1 LHVHADR
8 TDDDLGLVREE
19 DVMRSAAAMIVLAG
33 CYSPSVR
40 DCVLACS
47 SDADCAAG
55 QSCSGG
61 LCAASGVSCGDPQ
74 DPIDSAIVSPPPADA
89 IHTATDA
96 RVEPDA
102 PAITLVA
109 IVIAIVGMGS
119 VTIGATTCTAGC
131 TVQVPTNQSVGI
143 VAVGKGE
150 DVFGA
155 WTSAACHGQA
165 ASCSFTPTAATLVA
179 VVFVKKLGK

>member
-1 LHVHADR
+1 
-8 TDDDLGLVREE
+8 
-19 DVMRSAAAMIVLAG
+19 MRAVAAMIALAG

-61 LCAASGVSCGDPQ
+61 LCAAAGMSCGDPQ
-74 DPIDSAIVSPPPADA
+74 EPVDGAIVSPPPPADA
-89 IHTATDA
+89 SHAASDA
-96 RVEPDA
+96 RVEPDAPRSIDA

-109 IVIAIVGMGS
+109 IDVAIVGTGS
-119 VTIGATTCTAGC
+119 VTVGATTCTAAC
-131 TVQVPTNQSVGI
+131 VVTVPTNQLVGI
-143 VAVGKGE
+143 VAAGKGE

-165 ASCSFTPTAATLVA
+165 ASCSFTPTAPTLLA
-179 VVFVKKLGK
+179 VVFVRKNGK